1 MNINIY
7 VPNGTEFIGFS
18 KGKAVEAVTET
29 INGNLVNSIPFESG
43 RVSLPVNE
51 DGSIKWLDESLF
63 TRKSQ

>member
-1 MNINIY
+1 MNNNIY

-29 INGNLVNSIPFESG
+29 INGSLVKSIPFESG

-51 DGSIKWLDESLF
+51 DGSIKWLDDSRF
-63 TRKSQ
+63 MKKSQ